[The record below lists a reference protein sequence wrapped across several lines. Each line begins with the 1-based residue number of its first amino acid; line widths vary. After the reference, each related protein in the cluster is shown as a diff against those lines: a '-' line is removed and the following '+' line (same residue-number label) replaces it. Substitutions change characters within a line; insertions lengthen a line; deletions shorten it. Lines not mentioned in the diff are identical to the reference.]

1 MGEQP
6 IFSTRAH
13 VFHIDPE
20 TKKRW
25 LPSSSAAVSVSY
37 FYDSTRNAYR
47 IISVEG
53 SKAIIN
59 STVTP
64 TMTFTK
70 TSQKF
75 GQWSDPRAN
84 TIYGLGFSS
93 ERDLSAFVD
102 KFKEIKELTRDGAPP
117 PPSTMQQQQ
126 QQLNS
131 TAMAAVLDAT
141 IPTAPHNLTQNFLSG
156 SSYPAHPGANTT
168 IAASG
173 ANTSMMPS
181 NTNGQEAN
189 SVPAS
194 APPPSAPNASPPQQN
209 GGSDVHGLDNDFS
222 AIKLTNGGGDAK
234 DGISA
239 LKFENERLKV
249 ALSQSSTNAKKWEQE
264 LINLKTNN
272 QRLTAALQE
281 SSTNV
286 DEWRKQLSAY
296 KEENSRLKKC
306 LQDSSTAD
314 QATAAGGSANQA
326 SNLPTTDL
334 LELQSKIESLRT
346 EGKQKDETIRILK
359 ARVDELS
366 SMNPN
371 GGAGG
376 GRSGV
381 SKEVADLQKEMAAK
395 VSELA
400 EISRRIGVAVDIP

>member
-6 IFSTRAH
+6 IFTTRAH

-25 LPSSSAAVSVSY
+25 LPSSSSAVNVSY

-93 ERDLSAFVD
+93 EKDLTAFVD

-117 PPSTMQQQQ
+117 PQQPSD
-126 QQLNS
+126 NS
-131 TAMAAVLDAT
+131 VL
-141 IPTAPHNLTQNFLSG
+141 NLT
-156 SSYPAHPGANTT
+156 ATGAFP
-168 IAASG
+168 SQP
-173 ANTSMMPS
+173 SS
-181 NTNGQEAN
+181 NTN
-189 SVPAS
+189 AS
-194 APPPSAPNASPPQQN
+194 SLPPSSHEPVQLNQTLNQSIVAPPNMNTTNLNNTVLN
-209 GGSDVHGLDNDFS
+209 GDEFNHLEDL
-222 AIKLTNGGGDAK
+222 AKIKLTNGESK
-234 DGISA
+234 DSGLRA
-239 LKFENERLKV
+239 ENERLKV
-249 ALSQSSTNAKKWEQE
+249 ALSQSSSNAKKWEAE
-264 LINLKTNN
+264 LITLKTNN

-286 DEWRKQLSAY
+286 EEWRKQLSAY
-296 KEENSRLKKC
+296 KEENLRLKKC
-306 LQDSSTAD
+306 LSDSSSAD
-314 QATAAGGSANQA
+314 QATSNQGQPG

-334 LELQSKIESLRT
+334 LELQSKIEVLRN
-346 EGKQKDETIRILK
+346 EGKSKDETIRILR
-359 ARVDELS
+359 ARIDELS
-366 SMNPN
+366 Q
-371 GGAGG
+371 AGG
-376 GRSGV
+376 
-381 SKEVADLQKEMAAK
+381 SKVNKELVEIQKLFAVKMTEMMELNQRLAMAADLQ
-395 VSELA
+395 
-400 EISRRIGVAVDIP
+400 